1 MKGSEWRD
9 DQVAPFGESSGSGG
23 ELAPPR
29 LVLFSGDL
37 AASVALAQD
46 DECTIPV
53 RASVCEPPD
62 SGDDRSDQDDPAD
75 HHKHHHSGHVHHVTC
90 LRPTSSVAA
99 RSFCYQ
105 LHRLVAVNGPAIAVV
120 SAANTSLRA
129 ALQGALRK
137 QAAEDPLTE
146 FERLPRGGSG
156 TQGGRV
162 GVATRSWMVF
172 RPQEI
177 DCRSE

>member
-23 ELAPPR
+23 EVAPPR

-37 AASVALAQD
+37 AASVPLAQD
-46 DECTIPV
+46 DECTIPL
-53 RASVCEPPD
+53 RAAVCEPPD

-105 LHRLVAVNGPAIAVV
+105 LHRLVAVNGVV
-120 SAANTSLRA
+120 SADNTSLRA

-146 FERLPRGGSG
+146 FERLSHGCSG
-156 TQGGRV
+156 TLGGRV
-162 GVATRSWMVF
+162 GVAPRS
-172 RPQEI
+172 
-177 DCRSE
+177 

>member
-9 DQVAPFGESSGSGG
+9 DQVAPFGEPSGSGG

-46 DECTIPV
+46 DECTIPL

-62 SGDDRSDQDDPAD
+62 SGDDRSDD
-75 HHKHHHSGHVHHVTC
+75 
-90 LRPTSSVAA
+90 
-99 RSFCYQ
+99 
-105 LHRLVAVNGPAIAVV
+105 
-120 SAANTSLRA
+120 NTSLRA

-146 FERLPRGGSG
+146 FERLRHGGSG
-156 TQGGRV
+156 TLGGRV
-162 GVATRSWMVF
+162 GVAPRS
-172 RPQEI
+172 
-177 DCRSE
+177 